1 MPIDRLCC
9 LVLAAAIV
17 VRVLL
22 LGQPVLP
29 AAWEPR
35 FSPWA
40 HAGLS
45 ALVSALFLVGTAGR
59 VPLLVAAAVAAFG
72 GLEELQRM
80 VAPGGHADLLRF
92 VAGASA
98 ALGVAAL
105 ISWKMR
111 KDELCAE
118 SSER

>member
-1 MPIDRLCC
+1 MPIERLCC

-29 AAWEPR
+29 AAWGPQLGE
-35 FSPWA
+35 WG
-40 HAGLS
+40 HAGVY

-59 VPLLVAAAVAAFG
+59 VPLMVAGAVIAVG

-80 VAPGGHADLLRF
+80 LAPGGHANLVRF

-98 ALGVAAL
+98 ALGAAAL
-105 ISWKMR
+105 MSLKMR
-111 KDELCAE
+111 KE
-118 SSER
+118 

>member
-22 LGQPVLP
+22 LGEPVLP
-29 AAWEPR
+29 AAWEP
-35 FSPWA
+35 FG
-40 HAGLS
+40 HAGLY

-80 VAPGGHADLLRF
+80 VAPGGHADLTRF